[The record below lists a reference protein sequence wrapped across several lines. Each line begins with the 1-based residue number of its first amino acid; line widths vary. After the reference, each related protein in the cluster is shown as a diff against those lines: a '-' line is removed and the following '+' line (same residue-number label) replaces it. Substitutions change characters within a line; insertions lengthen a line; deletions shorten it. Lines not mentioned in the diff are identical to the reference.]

1 MSRSRNSGGRTV
13 IGLWFLGVV
22 LLIGWV
28 WAGSVAMDCAPVQ
41 GVCITPALFAV
52 ALGPLFG
59 ILLLIYAAIL
69 ALVTIVYL
77 WRRLTR

>member
-1 MSRSRNSGGRTV
+1 
-13 IGLWFLGVV
+13 
-22 LLIGWV
+22 
-28 WAGSVAMDCAPVQ
+28 MDCAPVQ

>member
-1 MSRSRNSGGRTV
+1 M
-13 IGLWFLGVV
+13 
-22 LLIGWV
+22 
-28 WAGSVAMDCAPVQ
+28 PVQ

-52 ALGPLFG
+52 AVGPLFG